1 MSTYETIIVSSWVV
15 FIGVWIVLSFGVK
28 RDIKGGGLSSWWS
41 QNYLLRLIVL
51 ALGVFVATR
60 ILAGTAHY
68 AKADVVIF
76 SNTLF
81 TPPAA
86 LGWVA
91 SVLSVAGVGFAIW
104 ARIYLGRNWSSH
116 PTMKENHELVTT
128 GPYAYVRHPIYTGLI
143 LTALGTT
150 LTGTIFGVAVLIIA
164 AGVFFRRIDKEERIM
179 LELFPDTYPAY
190 QARTKKL
197 IPWMW

>member
-1 MSTYETIIVSSWVV
+1 MITYETVIVSSWVV

-28 RDIKGGGLSSWWS
+28 RDIKGGGFSSWWS

-51 ALGVFVATR
+51 ALGVFAATR
-60 ILAGTAHY
+60 ILAGTAHFSSGD
-68 AKADVVIF
+68 AVIF

-81 TPPAA
+81 TPPVA

-91 SVLSVAGVGFAIW
+91 AVLSAAGVGFAIW
-104 ARIYLGRNWSSH
+104 ARIYLGRNWSSA
-116 PTMKENHELVTT
+116 PAVKENHELVTT

-150 LTGTIFGVAVLIIA
+150 LTGTIFGIGVLIVA

-179 LELFPDTYPAY
+179 LELFPDTYPTY
-190 QARTKKL
+190 QARTKTL
-197 IPWMW
+197 IPWIW